1 MTAQACWSLLP
12 ELLAPLLLMWRLQ
25 VAYMDPGNWATAI
38 EAGSRFGYQLVSTL
52 KLTVVSPSADEKCA
66 SNGAA
71 ASRNLHVHGVMLQE
85 SLRFM

>member
-1 MTAQACWSLLP
+1 
-12 ELLAPLLLMWRLQ
+12 MWRLLQ

-52 KLTVVSPSADEKCA
+52 AAHMRIYKRSLAVSQQRGS
-66 SNGAA
+66 SQQQ
-71 ASRNLHVHGVMLQE
+71 VTGVMLQE